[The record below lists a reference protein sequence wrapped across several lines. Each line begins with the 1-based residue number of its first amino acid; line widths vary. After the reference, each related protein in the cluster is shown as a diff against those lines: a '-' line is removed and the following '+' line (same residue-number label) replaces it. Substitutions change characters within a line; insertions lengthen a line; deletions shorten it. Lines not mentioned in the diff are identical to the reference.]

1 MIMGTAVQYLSRDY
15 FKMKVSER
23 VCELFGEASVVSVKH
38 FNTYALVSCSS
49 AEGRSKHTMIDYAEF
64 IPNGQYGLALKNLK
78 S

>member
-1 MIMGTAVQYLSRDY
+1 MIMGAAVQYLSRDY

-38 FNTYALVSCSS
+38 FNTYALVSCPS
-49 AEGRSKHTMIDYAEF
+49 AEGRSKHAMIDYAEF
-64 IPNGQYGLALKNLK
+64 IPKGQYGLALKNLK

>member
-38 FNTYALVSCSS
+38 FNTYALVSCPSVG
-49 AEGRSKHTMIDYAEF
+49 GRSKHAMIDYAEF
-64 IPNGQYGLALKNLK
+64 IPKGQYGVALKNMQ